1 MMKRAK
7 QHEIDAEA
15 QSILRKNAPKNWSLA
30 EPSEDYGIDYLV
42 QVFDRD
48 TREVTDISFIIQLKG
63 TENYKKDDSHV
74 KFSISTDYLKYY
86 YDKMYVPV
94 FLVVVDTNTEE
105 YCWLFVQKY
114 INEELNVKKSNW
126 KSQKTV
132 TVEIP
137 IENTFSNPQIIEKV
151 AEEGSQYCNILVNGT
166 PTQEIVWKVKNI
178 TDDPLEKSQDL
189 KKQYSEIFNA
199 ETKVGFEFIHNQNNP
214 QNAKKHFQSVY
225 DKTKEDNDYA
235 LAHLNSI
242 IGLTPFLDC
251 QNEKEAEKLFEYI
264 NEGETLSKDNNIKYL
279 EHYFYGLRL
288 EKLCFILQIH
298 LRYLLIT
305 QKISNLGKTILSSI
319 VGPKTTNNIKEIF
332 EKLHQLYEYFSKN
345 LIETL
350 NEKDLFIF
358 LELLRML
365 IGMQL
370 HHIEA
375 VYTSTDDNTK
385 KVLFNQINQLICI
398 FKDLINFTPE
408 FDIFRYDSL
417 SFETTYQYLIGDE
430 KYNETVEEYINFAK
444 ETDSQYH
451 FERAESLKE
460 KLSKPLN
467 RQKDI
472 SEMSDEELHDS
483 LKTLILTIEKIDID
497 IDETDEAIVLR
508 RAVRDL
514 NPKRVLDNCKNLE
527 LHYGHGGLY
536 AKFFGLYSD
545 GVKTIY
551 CEHGGIVTN
560 WNLDDAYDEFYNKYC
575 KGCEHKIKQ
584 NFKWNPDK
592 LSYVKSAKFKEILD
606 KNLFIK

>member
-1 MMKRAK
+1 MKRTK

-48 TREVTDISFIIQLKG
+48 TMEATNISFIIQLKG

-86 YDKMYVPV
+86 YNKMHVPV
-94 FLVVVDTNTEE
+94 FLVVVDTITEE

-114 INEELNVKKSNW
+114 INEELNVKKPNW

-137 IENTFSNPQIIEKV
+137 IENTFSNPEIIEQI

-166 PTQEIVWKVKNI
+166 PTQELVWKVKNI
-178 TDDPLEKSQDL
+178 TDNPLEKSKDL
-189 KKQYSEIFNA
+189 KTQYSEIFNN
-199 ETKVGFEFIHNQNNP
+199 ETKVGFEFIHNKNDP
-214 QNAKKHFQSVY
+214 ENAKKHFQSVY
-225 DKTKEDNDYA
+225 DKTKDDNDYA
-235 LAHLNSI
+235 ISHLNSI
-242 IGLTPFLDC
+242 IGLTPFLNC
-251 QNEKEAEKLFEYI
+251 QNEDEAEELFEYI
-264 NEGETLSKDNNIKYL
+264 EEGETLSKENNIKYL

-288 EKLCFILQIH
+288 EKLCFILQSR
-298 LRYLLIT
+298 LRDLLIT
-305 QKISNLGKTILSSI
+305 QKVSNLGKTILSL
-319 VGPKTTNNIKEIF
+319 VVDPETTEGIKEIF
-332 EKLHQLYEYFSKN
+332 ETLHLLYSDFSKN

-350 NEKDLFIF
+350 DDKDLFIF

-385 KVLFNQINQLICI
+385 KALFKQINQLLYI
-398 FKDLINFTPE
+398 FKELINFTFE
-408 FDIFRYDSL
+408 FDIFRYDLL
-417 SFETTYQYLIGDE
+417 SFETTYLYLIGDE
-430 KYNETVEEYINFAK
+430 KYNETVDEYIDFAK
-444 ETDSQYH
+444 ETKSQYQLK
-451 FERAESLKE
+451 RAESLKE

-472 SEMSDEELHDS
+472 SKLSDEEIHD
-483 LKTLILTIEKIDID
+483 LFRTLILTIGKLDID
-497 IDETDEAIVLR
+497 IDETDEAKVLR
-508 RAVRDL
+508 CAVRDL
-514 NPKRVLDNCKNLE
+514 NPKRVLDNCKHLE
-527 LHYGHGGLY
+527 LHYSHGGLY
-536 AKFFGLYSD
+536 AKFFGLASD
-545 GVKTIY
+545 GFKTIY
-551 CEHGGIVTN
+551 CEHGGILTN
-560 WNLDDAYDEFYNKYC
+560 MNLDNAYDEFYNKYC
-575 KGCEHKIKQ
+575 KECKYKIEQ
-584 NFKWNPDK
+584 DFKWNPNK

-606 KNLFIK
+606 KNPFIK